1 MSVTG
6 LPAAGRT
13 PAAGR
18 RDPHPETVAVV
29 APHLARR
36 PRTGGVGTTRWFT
49 PWLLLAPALIWLIVF
64 SVWPSLNTIR
74 MSFTNAKPLGGV
86 ERFVG
91 LRNFSDILG
100 DEQVVGALLN
110 SVVFMLVCL
119 PLLTIL
125 PLFIALLV
133 EKKLPGIAF
142 FRTAFYTPVIASA
155 VVVALIWTFM
165 LDDRG
170 LVNGLAEALGIL
182 KEPLPFLTDRWL
194 IIISAVSLVVW
205 KGLGYYMIIYL
216 AALGNVGRDLH
227 EAAAMD
233 GAGAIRRFLVV
244 TLPAVR
250 GAMLL
255 IAILVC
261 IAALRVFSEVYVMTG
276 GTGGA
281 GGEAMT
287 MVMLI
292 QQYSRGF
299 TGDLGYASALSILM
313 FFVTLVP
320 MLILA
325 RVNSRSDA

>member
-1 MSVTG
+1 MTVTDVSA
-6 LPAAGRT
+6 PAAGG
-13 PAAGR
+13 PASGRPR
-18 RDPHPETVAVV
+18 RD
-29 APHLARR
+29 
-36 PRTGGVGTTRWFT
+36 TGPTRTTRRIT
-49 PWLLLAPALIWLIVF
+49 PWLFLAPALGWLMVF
-64 SVWPSLNTIR
+64 SIWPSLNTVR
-74 MSFTNAKPLGGV
+74 MAFTNAKPLGGT
-86 ERFVG
+86 EKYVG
-91 LRNFSDILG
+91 FENFSLILR
-100 DEQVVGALLN
+100 DDQVVNALVN

-119 PLLTIL
+119 PLLTVL
-125 PLFIALLV
+125 PLLIALLV
-133 EKKLPGIAF
+133 EKKIPGITF

-170 LVNGLAEALGIL
+170 LVNGLAQELSIIQG
-182 KEPLPFLTDRWL
+182 PLPFLTDRWL
-194 IIISAVSLVVW
+194 IVLSAVSLTVW

-216 AALGNVGRDLH
+216 AALGNVGKDLH

-233 GAGAIRRFLVV
+233 GAGAVRRFFAV

-255 IAILVC
+255 IAVLVC
-261 IAALRVFSEVYVMTG
+261 VAALRVFSEVFIMTG

-287 MVMLI
+287 LVMLI

-313 FFVTLVP
+313 FFITLVP
-320 MLILA
+320 LLLLGKL
-325 RVNSRSDA
+325 NGKGSE

>member
-1 MSVTG
+1 MTVTDVSA
-6 LPAAGRT
+6 PAAGGPT
-13 PAAGR
+13 SG
-18 RDPHPETVAVV
+18 
-29 APHLARR
+29 R
-36 PRTGGVGTTRWFT
+36 PRQDTGPTRTTGRIT
-49 PWLLLAPALIWLIVF
+49 PWLFLAPALGWLMVF
-64 SVWPSLNTIR
+64 SIWPSLNTVR
-74 MSFTNAKPLGGV
+74 MAFTNAKPLGGN
-86 ERFVG
+86 EEYIGFE
-91 LRNFSDILG
+91 NFSLILR
-100 DEQVVGALLN
+100 DDQVVNALVN

-119 PLLTIL
+119 PLLTVL
-125 PLFIALLV
+125 PLLIALLV
-133 EKKLPGIAF
+133 EKKIPGITF

-155 VVVALIWTFM
+155 VVVALIWTWI

-170 LVNGLAEALGIL
+170 VVNEMAQSLGVVQGAI
-182 KEPLPFLTDRWL
+182 PFLSDRWL
-194 IIISAVSLVVW
+194 LLFSAISLTVW

-216 AALGNVGRDLH
+216 AALGNVGKDLH

-233 GAGAIRRFLVV
+233 GAGAVRRFSVV

-255 IAILVC
+255 IAVLVC
-261 IAALRVFSEVYVMTG
+261 VAALRVFSEVFIMTG

-313 FFVTLVP
+313 FFITLVP
-320 MLILA
+320 LLLLGKL
-325 RVNSRSDA
+325 NGKGGE

>member
-6 LPAAGRT
+6 FPAAGRK

-36 PRTGGVGTTRWFT
+36 PRTGGV
-49 PWLLLAPALIWLIVF
+49 VF

>member
-1 MSVTG
+1 MTVTN
-6 LPAAGRT
+6 LPAAGLP
-13 PAAGR
+13 PAAGPAPESPR
-18 RDPHPETVAVV
+18 RHG
-29 APHLARR
+29 RR
-36 PRTGGVGTTRWFT
+36 PAGKGPANATRRWT
-49 PWLLLAPALIWLIVF
+49 PWFFLAPALLWLTVF
-64 SVWPSLNTIR
+64 SIWPSINTVR
-74 MSFTNAKPLGGV
+74 MAFTNAKPLGGN
-86 ERFVG
+86 EQYVG
-91 LRNFSDILG
+91 FRNFELILG
-100 DEQVVGALLN
+100 DDQVMGALLN

-125 PLFIALLV
+125 PLLIALLV

-170 LVNGLAEALGIL
+170 LVNGLAQAMSIIQ
-182 KEPLPFLTDRWL
+182 EPLPFLTDRWL
-194 IIISAVSLVVW
+194 IILSAVSLTVW
-205 KGLGYYMIIYL
+205 KGLGFYMIIYL
-216 AALGNVGRDLH
+216 AALGNVSRDLH

-233 GAGAIRRFLVV
+233 GAGAMRRFFSV

-250 GAMLL
+250 GAMFL
-255 IAILVC
+255 IAVLVC
-261 IAALRVFSEVYVMTG
+261 IAALRVFSEVFIMTG

-299 TGDLGYASALSILM
+299 AGDLGYASALSILM

-320 MLILA
+320 MLVLA
-325 RVNSRSDA
+325 KINSRSNQ

>member
-1 MSVTG
+1 
-6 LPAAGRT
+6 
-13 PAAGR
+13 
-18 RDPHPETVAVV
+18 
-29 APHLARR
+29 
-36 PRTGGVGTTRWFT
+36 
-49 PWLLLAPALIWLIVF
+49 
-64 SVWPSLNTIR
+64 
-74 MSFTNAKPLGGV
+74 
-86 ERFVG
+86 
-91 LRNFSDILG
+91 
-100 DEQVVGALLN
+100 
-110 SVVFMLVCL
+110 
-119 PLLTIL
+119 
-125 PLFIALLV
+125 
-133 EKKLPGIAF
+133 
-142 FRTAFYTPVIASA
+142 
-155 VVVALIWTFM
+155 
-165 LDDRG
+165 

-233 GAGAIRRFLVV
+233 GAGAFRRFLVV

-325 RVNSRSDA
+325 RINSRSDA

>member
-1 MSVTG
+1 MTITET
-6 LPAAGRT
+6 PAGGTAPPAGRPRPNRAPNRRG
-13 PAAGR
+13 PARATR
-18 RDPHPETVAVV
+18 R
-29 APHLARR
+29 R
-36 PRTGGVGTTRWFT
+36 T
-49 PWLLLAPALIWLIVF
+49 PWLLLAPALLWLFVF
-64 SVWPSLNTIR
+64 SIWPSLNTVR
-74 MSFTNAKPLGGV
+74 MAFTNAKPLGGT

-91 LRNFSDILG
+91 FDNFGYILE
-100 DEQVVGALLN
+100 DDQVANALLN

-125 PLFIALLV
+125 PLLIALLV
-133 EKKLPGIAF
+133 EKKLPGITF

-170 LVNGLAEALGIL
+170 LVNGLAQELSIIQG
-182 KEPLPFLTDRWL
+182 PLPFLTDRWL
-194 IIISAVSLVVW
+194 IVLSAVSLTVW

-216 AALGNVGRDLH
+216 AALGNVSKDLH

-233 GAGAIRRFLVV
+233 GAGAIRRFLSV

-255 IAILVC
+255 IAVLVC
-261 IAALRVFSEVYVMTG
+261 IAALRVFSEVFIMTG

-281 GGEAMT
+281 GGEALT

-299 TGDLGYASALSILM
+299 AGDLGYASALSILM

-325 RVNSRSDA
+325 RINSRSDR

>member
-1 MSVTG
+1 MTLTN
-6 LPAAGRT
+6 LPAAGLA
-13 PAAGR
+13 PVAGA
-18 RDPHPETVAVV
+18 PVAT
-29 APHLARR
+29 AARR
-36 PRTGGVGTTRWFT
+36 RRPVGHGPANATRSWT
-49 PWLLLAPALIWLIVF
+49 PWLFLAPALLWLAVF
-64 SVWPSLNTIR
+64 SIWPSLNTIR
-74 MSFTNAKPLGGV
+74 MAFTNAKPLGGN
-86 ERFVG
+86 EQYVG
-91 LRNFSDILG
+91 FRNFELILR
-100 DEQVVGALLN
+100 DDQVMGALLN

-125 PLFIALLV
+125 PLLIALLV

-170 LVNGLAEALGIL
+170 LVNGLAQAMSIIQQ
-182 KEPLPFLTDRWL
+182 PLPFLSDRWL
-194 IIISAVSLVVW
+194 IILSAVSLTVW
-205 KGLGYYMIIYL
+205 KGLGFYMIIYL
-216 AALGNVGRDLH
+216 AALGNVSRDLH

-233 GAGAIRRFLVV
+233 GAGAVRRFFSV

-250 GAMLL
+250 GAMFL
-255 IAILVC
+255 IAVLVC
-261 IAALRVFSEVYVMTG
+261 IAALRVFSEVFIMTG

-299 TGDLGYASALSILM
+299 SGDLGYASALSILM

-320 MLILA
+320 MLVLA
-325 RVNSRSDA
+325 KINSRSSE

>member
-1 MSVTG
+1 MALKHAPAPAG
-6 LPAAGRT
+6 QLPDRRRRG
-13 PAAGR
+13 PAR
-18 RDPHPETVAVV
+18 
-29 APHLARR
+29 
-36 PRTGGVGTTRWFT
+36 TTRSST
-49 PWLLLAPALIWLIVF
+49 PWVFLAPALVWLMLF
-64 SVWPSLNTIR
+64 SFWPSINTVR
-74 MSFTNAKPLGGV
+74 MAFTNARPLGRS
-86 ERFVG
+86 EEYVG
-91 LRNFSDILG
+91 FENFSYILR
-100 DEQVVGALLN
+100 DDQVVGALLN
-110 SVVFMLVCL
+110 SVVFMIVCL

-125 PLFIALLV
+125 PLLIALLV

-170 LVNGLAEALGIL
+170 LVNGLAQAMSIVQ
-182 KEPLPFLTDRWL
+182 EPLPFLTDRWL
-194 IIISAVSLVVW
+194 IILSAVSLTVW

-216 AALGNVGRDLH
+216 AALGNVGKELH

-233 GAGAIRRFLVV
+233 GAGAVRRFFVV

-255 IAILVC
+255 IAVLVC
-261 IAALRVFSEVYVMTG
+261 VAALKVFSEVFIMTG

-299 TGDLGYASALSILM
+299 SGDLGYASALSLVM
-313 FFVTLVP
+313 FLVTLVP
-320 MLILA
+320 LLLLTKINA
-325 RVNSRSDA
+325 RSEE

>member
-1 MSVTG
+1 MTLTDTPVG
-6 LPAAGRT
+6 GIAPPAGRPLRQPPRRRG
-13 PAAGR
+13 PAQA
-18 RDPHPETVAVV
+18 
-29 APHLARR
+29 
-36 PRTGGVGTTRWFT
+36 TRSHT
-49 PWLLLAPALIWLIVF
+49 PWLLLAPALLWLLVF
-64 SVWPSLNTIR
+64 SIWPSLNTVR
-74 MSFTNAKPLGGV
+74 MAFTNAKPLGGN
-86 ERFVG
+86 EQYVG
-91 LRNFSDILG
+91 FENFGFILRD
-100 DEQVVGALLN
+100 DQVVNALVN

-125 PLFIALLV
+125 PLLIALLV
-133 EKKLPGIAF
+133 EKKLPGITF

-170 LVNGLAEALGIL
+170 LVNGLAQSLSIIQ
-182 KEPLPFLTDRWL
+182 EPLPFLTDRWL
-194 IIISAVSLVVW
+194 IVLSAVSLTVW

-216 AALGNVGRDLH
+216 AALGNVSRDLH

-233 GAGAIRRFLVV
+233 GAGSIRRFFTV

-255 IAILVC
+255 IAVLVC
-261 IAALRVFSEVYVMTG
+261 VAALRVFSEVFIMTG
-276 GTGGA
+276 GSGGA

-299 TGDLGYASALSILM
+299 QGDLGYASALSILM
-313 FFVTLVP
+313 FFVTLLP

-325 RVNSRSDA
+325 RINSRSDS

>member
-1 MSVTG
+1 MAVTDVTAPVAG
-6 LPAAGRT
+6 GPAAGR
-13 PAAGR
+13 PR
-18 RDPHPETVAVV
+18 RDSGPT
-29 APHLARR
+29 R
-36 PRTGGVGTTRWFT
+36 TTRRIT
-49 PWLLLAPALIWLIVF
+49 PWLFLAPALGWLFVF
-64 SVWPSLNTIR
+64 SIWPSLNTIR
-74 MSFTNAKPLGGV
+74 MAFTNAKPLGGN
-86 ERFVG
+86 ERYVG
-91 LRNFSDILG
+91 FENFALILRD
-100 DEQVVGALLN
+100 DQVVNALVN

-119 PLLTIL
+119 PLLTVL
-125 PLFIALLV
+125 PLLIALLV
-133 EKKLPGIAF
+133 EKKLPGITF

-170 LVNGLAEALGIL
+170 LVNGLAQAMSIIQ
-182 KEPLPFLTDRWL
+182 EPLPFLTERWL
-194 IIISAVSLVVW
+194 IVLSAVSLTVW

-216 AALGNVGRDLH
+216 AALGNVGKDLH

-233 GAGAIRRFLVV
+233 GAGAVRRVAAV

-255 IAILVC
+255 IAVLVC
-261 IAALRVFSEVYVMTG
+261 VAALRVFSEVFIMTG

-299 TGDLGYASALSILM
+299 TGDLGYASALSIVM
-313 FFVTLVP
+313 FVVTLLP
-320 MLILA
+320 LLLLA
-325 RVNSRSDA
+325 KINGRSDS

>member
-1 MSVTG
+1 M
-6 LPAAGRT
+6 
-13 PAAGR
+13 
-18 RDPHPETVAVV
+18 
-29 APHLARR
+29 
-36 PRTGGVGTTRWFT
+36 
-49 PWLLLAPALIWLIVF
+49 VF
-64 SVWPSLNTIR
+64 SIWPSLNTVR
-74 MSFTNAKPLGGV
+74 MAFTNAKPLGGT
-86 ERFVG
+86 EKYVG
-91 LRNFSDILG
+91 FENFALILRD
-100 DEQVVGALLN
+100 DQVVNALVN

-119 PLLTIL
+119 PLLTVL
-125 PLFIALLV
+125 PLLIALLV
-133 EKKLPGIAF
+133 EKKIPGITF

-170 LVNGLAEALGIL
+170 LVNGLAQELSIIQG
-182 KEPLPFLTDRWL
+182 PLPFLTDRWL
-194 IIISAVSLVVW
+194 IVLSAVSLTVW

-216 AALGNVGRDLH
+216 AALGNVGKDLH

-233 GAGAIRRFLVV
+233 GAGAVRRFFAV

-255 IAILVC
+255 IAVLVC
-261 IAALRVFSEVYVMTG
+261 VAALRVFSEVFIMTG

-287 MVMLI
+287 LVMLI

-313 FFVTLVP
+313 FFITLVP
-320 MLILA
+320 LLLLGKLNGKGSA
-325 RVNSRSDA
+325 

>member
-1 MSVTG
+1 MTVTDVSA
-6 LPAAGRT
+6 PAAGGRPT
-13 PAAGR
+13 SGRPR
-18 RDPHPETVAVV
+18 RDTGPT
-29 APHLARR
+29 
-36 PRTGGVGTTRWFT
+36 RTTGRIT
-49 PWLLLAPALIWLIVF
+49 PWLFLAPALGWLMVF
-64 SVWPSLNTIR
+64 SIWPSLNTVR
-74 MSFTNAKPLGGV
+74 MAFTNAKPLGGN
-86 ERFVG
+86 EEYIGFE
-91 LRNFSDILG
+91 NFSLILR
-100 DEQVVGALLN
+100 DDQVVNALVN

-119 PLLTIL
+119 PLLTVL
-125 PLFIALLV
+125 PLLIALLV
-133 EKKLPGIAF
+133 EKKIPGITF

-170 LVNGLAEALGIL
+170 LVNGLAQELSIIQG
-182 KEPLPFLTDRWL
+182 PLPFLTDRWL
-194 IIISAVSLVVW
+194 IVLSAVSLTVW

-216 AALGNVGRDLH
+216 AALGNVGKDLH

-233 GAGAIRRFLVV
+233 GAGAVRRFSVV

-255 IAILVC
+255 IAVLVC
-261 IAALRVFSEVYVMTG
+261 VAALRVFSEVFIMTG

-313 FFVTLVP
+313 FFITLVP
-320 MLILA
+320 LLLLGKL
-325 RVNSRSDA
+325 NGKGGE

>member
-1 MSVTG
+1 MTSTG
-6 LPAAGRT
+6 TPALGVAPAAV
-13 PAAGR
+13 
-18 RDPHPETVAVV
+18 RDPDPATARIV
-29 APHLARR
+29 APRHPRR
-36 PRTGGVGTTRWFT
+36 GPAGTTRWIT
-49 PWLLLAPALIWLIVF
+49 PWLMLAPALIWLLVF
-64 SVWPSLNTIR
+64 SVWPSINTVR
-74 MSFTNAKPLGGV
+74 MSFTNAKPLGS
-86 ERFVG
+86 RQDFVG
-91 LRNFSDILG
+91 LENFALILRDG
-100 DEQVVGALLN
+100 QVAGALLN

-125 PLFIALLV
+125 PLLIAILV
-133 EKKLPGIAF
+133 EKKLPGITF

-170 LVNGLAEALGIL
+170 LVNGLAQAMSIIQ
-182 KEPLPFLTDRWL
+182 EPLPFLTDRWL
-194 IIISAVSLVVW
+194 IILSAVSLVVW

-216 AALGNVGRDLH
+216 AALANVSRDLH

-233 GAGAIRRFLVV
+233 GAGAIRRFFVV

-261 IAALRVFSEVYVMTG
+261 ISALRVFSEVFVMTG
-276 GTGGA
+276 GSGGA

-299 TGDLGYASALSILM
+299 SGDLGYASALSILM
-313 FFVTLVP
+313 FVVTLVP

-325 RVNSRSDA
+325 RINSRSDA